1 MVNFRTR
8 ISKMMDSGAP
18 LEWAFSIPLLE
29 EASLSVWVRRGS
41 AKLRQP
47 RRPPIPD
54 GMSVLDALVND
65 FALLT
70 TGGLAELQ
78 RQVQKQLQDSA
89 NSM

>member
-1 MVNFRTR
+1 
-8 ISKMMDSGAP
+8 
-18 LEWAFSIPLLE
+18 
-29 EASLSVWVRRGS
+29 
-41 AKLRQP
+41 
-47 RRPPIPD
+47 
-54 GMSVLDALVND
+54 MSVLDALVND